1 MNRTAMILIF
11 LGIILVGC
19 GRSTESFQ
27 GQIEDVKVNSFVVNC
42 SEEVNKGKKGAIN
55 DIGYGCSVQ
64 FTDQTT
70 FRDESGKSLTMNEF
84 SSGLTVKVV
93 LTKPVNIRGSFEKE
107 KPIVLTAKEM
117 VLLTREV
124 VTSKEDIIHAL
135 EKQGLTVTNG
145 ERNLK
150 SDLQVIVR
158 GIEPQ
163 VYIVNDEELILY
175 HFPSEH
181 EQQEGWAE
189 FLNKT
194 ANTEVVAFKN
204 YNIDSFLLLFK
215 YGKKL
220 DTETPTKIQHAVNE
234 LAKY

>member
-1 MNRTAMILIF
+1 MVNINRAALILIF
-11 LGIILVGC
+11 LSIILVGC
-19 GRSTESFQ
+19 VRSTESFQ
-27 GQIEDVKVNSFVVNC
+27 GQIEDVKADSFVVNC
-42 SEEVNKGKKGAIN
+42 SEGVNKGKKGAIN
-55 DIGYGCSVQ
+55 DIGYGCPVQ

-70 FRDESGKSLTMNEF
+70 FRDESGKSLTMNDF

-93 LTKPVNIRGSFEKE
+93 LTKPVNIRGSIEKE
-107 KPIVLTAKEM
+107 KSVVLTAKEM

-135 EKQGLTVTNG
+135 VKQGLTVTNG

-150 SDLQVIVR
+150 SDLQVTLR

-163 VYIVNDEELILY
+163 VYIVNGEELILY

-189 FLNKT
+189 FPAT
-194 ANTEVVAFKN
+194 AEGVAYKN

-215 YGKKL
+215 YGEEV
-220 DTETPTKIQHAVNE
+220 DTEIPTKIQHAVNE

>member
-19 GRSTESFQ
+19 GRYTESFQ

-55 DIGYGCSVQ
+55 DIGYGCPVQ

-70 FRDESGKSLTMNEF
+70 FRDESGKSLTVNDF

-135 EKQGLTVTNG
+135 EKQGLTVTKG

-150 SDLQVIVR
+150 SNLN
-158 GIEPQ
+158 IE
-163 VYIVNDEELILY
+163 
-175 HFPSEH
+175 
-181 EQQEGWAE
+181 
-189 FLNKT
+189 
-194 ANTEVVAFKN
+194 
-204 YNIDSFLLLFK
+204 
-215 YGKKL
+215 KL
-220 DTETPTKIQHAVNE
+220 
-234 LAKY
+234 